1 MEQGNCIYHYML
13 FHKQIRGC
21 YKMENNLD
29 EICSSSI
36 ERRISF
42 TVEAIDVLNVNCYR
56 QWARQPFLQDC

>member
-1 MEQGNCIYHYML
+1 
-13 FHKQIRGC
+13 
-21 YKMENNLD
+21 MENNL

-56 QWARQPFLQDC
+56 QWVSLPLLQDC